1 MITVAIAEDH
11 ELVRSGI
18 ALMVDRFA
26 NMKVVVT
33 ASNGYEL
40 IEHFKTIKE
49 LPDVAILDVNMPE
62 MNGYDTAIE
71 IRKHFSEV
79 RILALSMH
87 SNEYCVLKMIQ
98 NGTNGYLL
106 KDTRASD
113 LETAINNIYT
123 YGYHYSELA
132 PERTFNKTSN
142 HHRLKGLTQR
152 EIDFIRLC
160 CDDTLSIKQIGTKMG
175 ITENTAYEYQKK
187 ICSKLQIS
195 HSRLALAMFAIHNG
209 ILEI

>member
-33 ASNGYEL
+33 ASNGHEL
-40 IEHFKTIKE
+40 IEHFKAIKE

-87 SNEYCVLKMIQ
+87 SNEYCVLK
-98 NGTNGYLL
+98 
-106 KDTRASD
+106 
-113 LETAINNIYT
+113 
-123 YGYHYSELA
+123 
-132 PERTFNKTSN
+132 
-142 HHRLKGLTQR
+142 
-152 EIDFIRLC
+152 
-160 CDDTLSIKQIGTKMG
+160 
-175 ITENTAYEYQKK
+175 
-187 ICSKLQIS
+187 
-195 HSRLALAMFAIHNG
+195 
-209 ILEI
+209 